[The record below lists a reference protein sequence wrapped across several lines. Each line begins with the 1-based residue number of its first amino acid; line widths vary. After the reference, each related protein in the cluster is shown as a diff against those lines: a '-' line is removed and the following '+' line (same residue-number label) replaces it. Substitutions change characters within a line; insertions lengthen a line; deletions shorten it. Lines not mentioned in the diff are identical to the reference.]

1 MAGWIESQ
9 RNSHKALDCGHTP
22 GELFSIQGPG
32 VFKDPDTGASC
43 CRSCDED
50 RHYDRVRKQ
59 YAEIVAR
66 GEAEGWSYE
75 YLETSHE
82 AYVRSRELIGK
93 LVVRAYWRSQD
104 TPSRGIIQP
113 AHMYNSAFKRLKD
126 VVPNSPVTGFALVF
140 ADGSKDPLCYDKV
153 CVITREPAGID
164 R

>member
-1 MAGWIESQ
+1 MELGPDFTGQ
-9 RNSHKALDCGHTP
+9 RLDCGHTP

-32 VFKDPDTGASC
+32 VFTDHETGEKV
-43 CRSCDED
+43 CRTCSDN

-66 GEAEGWSYE
+66 GEAEGWTYE
-75 YLETSHE
+75 YLETSHD
-82 AYVRSRELIGK
+82 AYVRRLELIGK

-104 TPSRGIIQP
+104 NPSRNIIQP

-126 VVPNSPVTGFALVF
+126 VVTNSPVTGFALVF
-140 ADGSKDPLCYDKV
+140 EDGSRDALCYDKV
-153 CVITREPAGID
+153 CVITREPAGLD